1 MRSFLLFILLATV
14 ANKQTANAQSTAV
27 SSQDSVAAVQQ
38 VVQNMFIAMKNS
50 DTVLL
55 KTCFSNNVIFQTVV
69 NKVGDVSVKNE
80 SLQDFINSIGKQP
93 VGSLDEQIKFESVKV
108 NRELASVWTPYQFFY
123 KEKYSHSGVNSFQLV
138 KLKEGWKIQYII
150 DTRYR

>member
-14 ANKQTANAQSTAV
+14 ANIQIANAQTTTV

-69 NKVGDVSVKNE
+69 NKAGEVSVKNE

-93 VGSLDEQIKFESVKV
+93 VGSLDEQIKFESIKV

>member
-14 ANKQTANAQSTAV
+14 TNIQLANAQTTAV

-55 KTCFSNNVIFQTVV
+55 KTCFSNNVIFQTIV
-69 NKVGDVSVKNE
+69 NKAGEVSVKNE
-80 SLQDFINSIGKQP
+80 SLQDFINSIGKQQ

>member
-14 ANKQTANAQSTAV
+14 TNIQLANAQTTAV

-55 KTCFSNNVIFQTVV
+55 KTCFSNNVIFQTIV
-69 NKVGDVSVKNE
+69 NKAGEVSVKNE

>member
-14 ANKQTANAQSTAV
+14 ANIQIANAQTTTV

-55 KTCFSNNVIFQTVV
+55 KTCFSNNVIFQTIV
-69 NKVGDVSVKNE
+69 NKAGEVSVKNE
-80 SLQDFINSIGKQP
+80 SLQDFINSIGKQQ

-123 KEKYSHSGVNSFQLV
+123 EEKYSHSGVNSFQLV

>member
-14 ANKQTANAQSTAV
+14 TNIQLANAQSTAV

-55 KTCFSNNVIFQTVV
+55 KTCFSNNVIFQTIV
-69 NKVGDVSVKNE
+69 NKAGEISVKNE

-138 KLKEGWKIQYII
+138 KLTEGWKIQYII

>member
-1 MRSFLLFILLATV
+1 MRSLILFILLIIV
-14 ANKQTANAQSTAV
+14 INIQKANAQSTTV
-27 SSQDSVAAVQQ
+27 HNQDSVEAVKQ
-38 VVQNMFIAMKNS
+38 VVQNMFTAMKNS

-55 KTCFSNNVIFQTVV
+55 KTCFSNNVIFQTIV
-69 NKVGDVSVKNE
+69 NKAGEVSVKNE

>member
-1 MRSFLLFILLATV
+1 MRSLILFILLIIV
-14 ANKQTANAQSTAV
+14 INIQKANAQSTTV
-27 SSQDSVAAVQQ
+27 HNQDSVEAVKQ
-38 VVQNMFIAMKNS
+38 VVQNMFTAMKNS

-55 KTCFSNNVIFQTVV
+55 KTCFSSNVIFQTVV
-69 NKVGDVSVKNE
+69 NKAGEVTVKNE

-93 VGSLDEQIKFESVKV
+93 VGSLDEQIQFDSIKV

-123 KEKYSHSGVNSFQLV
+123 KQKYSHSGVNSFQLV
-138 KLKEGWKIQYII
+138 KLTGGWKIQYII

>member
-1 MRSFLLFILLATV
+1 MRSLILFILLTTV
-14 ANKQTANAQSTAV
+14 INIQTAKAQSAAV
-27 SSQDSVAAVQQ
+27 QNQDSVEAVKQ
-38 VVQNMFIAMKNS
+38 VVQNMFTAMKNS

-55 KTCFSNNVIFQTVV
+55 KSCFSSNVIFQTVV
-69 NKVGDVSVKNE
+69 NKAGEVTVKNE

-93 VGSLDEQIKFESVKV
+93 VGSLDEQIQFDSIKV

-123 KEKYSHSGVNSFQLV
+123 KQKYSHSGVNSFQLV
-138 KLKEGWKIQYII
+138 KLTAGWKIQYII

>member
-14 ANKQTANAQSTAV
+14 TNIQLANAQTTAM
-27 SSQDSVAAVQQ
+27 SSLDSVAAVQQ

-69 NKVGDVSVKNE
+69 NKAGEFSVKNE

>member
-55 KTCFSNNVIFQTVV
+55 KTCFSNNVIFQTVL
-69 NKVGDVSVKNE
+69 NKAGEVSVKNE

>member
-14 ANKQTANAQSTAV
+14 TNIQLANAQTTAV

-55 KTCFSNNVIFQTVV
+55 KTCFSNNVIFQTIV
-69 NKVGDVSVKNE
+69 NKAGEVSVKNE
-80 SLQDFINSIGKQP
+80 SLQDFINSIGKQQ
-93 VGSLDEQIKFESVKV
+93 VGSLDEQIKFESIKV

>member
-1 MRSFLLFILLATV
+1 MRSLILFILLTTV
-14 ANKQTANAQSTAV
+14 INIQTANAQSAAV
-27 SSQDSVAAVQQ
+27 HNQDSVEAVKQ
-38 VVQNMFIAMKNS
+38 VVQNMFTAMKNS

-55 KTCFSNNVIFQTVV
+55 KTCFSNNVIFQTIV
-69 NKVGDVSVKNE
+69 NKAGEVSVKNE

>member
-14 ANKQTANAQSTAV
+14 ANIQIANAQTTTV

-55 KTCFSNNVIFQTVV
+55 KTCFSNNVIFQTIV
-69 NKVGDVSVKNE
+69 NKAGEVSVKTE

>member
-1 MRSFLLFILLATV
+1 MRSLILFILLIIV
-14 ANKQTANAQSTAV
+14 INIQKANAQSTTV
-27 SSQDSVAAVQQ
+27 HNQDSVEAVKQ
-38 VVQNMFIAMKNS
+38 VVQNMFTAMKNS

-55 KTCFSNNVIFQTVV
+55 KTCFSSNVIFQTIV
-69 NKVGDVSVKNE
+69 NKAGEVTVKNE

-93 VGSLDEQIKFESVKV
+93 VGSLDEQIQFDSIKV

-123 KEKYSHSGVNSFQLV
+123 KQKYSHSGVNSFQLV
-138 KLKEGWKIQYII
+138 KLTGGWKIQYII

>member
-1 MRSFLLFILLATV
+1 MRSFLLFILLATIT
-14 ANKQTANAQSTAV
+14 NIQLANAQTTAV

-55 KTCFSNNVIFQTVV
+55 KTCFSNNVIFQTIV
-69 NKVGDVSVKNE
+69 NKAGEVSVKNE
-80 SLQDFINSIGKQP
+80 SLQDFINSIGKQQ

>member
-14 ANKQTANAQSTAV
+14 TNIQLANAQTTAV

-55 KTCFSNNVIFQTVV
+55 KTCFSNNVIFQTIV
-69 NKVGDVSVKNE
+69 NKAGEVSVKNE

-123 KEKYSHSGVNSFQLV
+123 KEKYYHSGVNSFQLV

>member
-55 KTCFSNNVIFQTVV
+55 KTCFSNNVIFQTIV
-69 NKVGDVSVKNE
+69 NKAGEVSVKNE

>member
-1 MRSFLLFILLATV
+1 MRSLILFILLIIV
-14 ANKQTANAQSTAV
+14 INIQKANAQSTTV
-27 SSQDSVAAVQQ
+27 HNQDSVEAVKQ
-38 VVQNMFIAMKNS
+38 VVQNMFTAMKNS

-55 KTCFSNNVIFQTVV
+55 KTCFSSNVIFQTVV
-69 NKVGDVSVKNE
+69 NKAGEVTVKNE

-93 VGSLDEQIKFESVKV
+93 VGSLDEQIQFDSIKV

-123 KEKYSHSGVNSFQLV
+123 KQKYSHSGVNSFQLV
-138 KLKEGWKIQYII
+138 KHTGGWKIQYII

>member
-14 ANKQTANAQSTAV
+14 ANIQIANAQTTTV

-55 KTCFSNNVIFQTVV
+55 KTCFSNNVIFQTIV
-69 NKVGDVSVKNE
+69 NKAGEVSVKNE

-93 VGSLDEQIKFESVKV
+93 VGSLDEQIKFESIKV

>member
-1 MRSFLLFILLATV
+1 MRSFFLFIFFLGMLNTQTV
-14 ANKQTANAQSTAV
+14 NAQN
-27 SSQDSVAAVQQ
+27 SSVNNQDSVAAVRQ

-55 KTCFSNNVIFQTVV
+55 KTCFSGNVVFQTVV
-69 NKVGDVSVKNE
+69 NKAGVISVKNE

-93 VGSLDEQIKFESVKV
+93 VGSLDEQIQFGSIQV
-108 NRELASVWTPYQFFY
+108 NRDLAAVWTPYQFYY
-123 KEKYSHSGVNSFQLV
+123 KQKYSHAGVNSFQLV
-138 KLKEGWKIQYII
+138 KLNEGWKIQYII